1 MSAVAAGGTAGAPT
15 LGPASDPTP
24 AGSRRGAARGGAG
37 WAWLR
42 ERGMGATVLVA
53 AISTAFGVLLLSA
66 TGYIGAWLAA
76 DPTFGDSD
84 TATLVIG
91 VLSVLLVGVAVYVA
105 SIVTANTFATIIAG
119 RTRGIALMR
128 LIGATARSQ
137 RREVAAQGLAV
148 GVIGA
153 LVGLVVGTA
162 AAAVLLRWADASLA
176 IDTGY
181 DVVRP
186 ALLIPAA
193 IVALTT
199 WAGAWSGSRR
209 VLSVTPLQAIAGAA
223 PRGHDELSR
232 SRGRL
237 IGSTLPLGGAALLAL
252 GVVVGLVSPLGVVVA
267 FFGGVLSFTGLALAA
282 VVIMPPLLR
291 LTGRLFGRS
300 AAARLAAENALRY
313 PERSSRMAIGVV
325 MGVTLV
331 VMFAVANESVKAVL
345 SSAAGGEPPAQLN
358 QLMDTFAAIMMGL
371 VAVSAVIA
379 AVGLVNLLT
388 IGVVQRRRELG
399 LLRALGL
406 TSGQVRRV
414 VLLEAVHVTI
424 TALALGLALGIAYGW
439 VAAQSLL
446 GSVSVPPAWTSP
458 TVIAPAIP
466 WGPVLVVVA
475 ATAVLTVV
483 AAVVPTRLATRVTAV
498 EALAE

>member
-1 MSAVAAGGTAGAPT
+1 MSAPVTRRAPAAPRTSASPDVASRSAAPR
-15 LGPASDPTP
+15 G
-24 AGSRRGAARGGAG
+24 AGSG
-37 WAWLR
+37 AWLR

-76 DPTFGDSD
+76 DPTLGGSD
-84 TATLVIG
+84 TVTAIIG

-119 RTRGIALMR
+119 RTRTIALLR

-137 RREVAAQGLAV
+137 RRTVAGQGFAV

-153 LVGLVVGTA
+153 VIGLVSGTA
-162 AAAVLLRWADASLA
+162 AAAVLLRWADASLGITSDYA
-176 IDTGY
+176 VLQPTL
-181 DVVRP
+181 V
-186 ALLIPAA
+186 IPAVV
-193 IVALTT
+193 VALTT

-209 VLSVTPLQAIAGAA
+209 VLAVTPLQAISGSTPRSHDDLAGA
-223 PRGHDELSR
+223 
-232 SRGRL
+232 RGRRVGAIL
-237 IGSTLPLGGAALLAL
+237 LLLFGAALLAL

-282 VVIMPPLLR
+282 VLIMPPLLR

-345 SSAAGGEPPAQLN
+345 SASAGGEPPAEMN

-406 TSGQVRRV
+406 TSRQVRRV

-424 TALALGLALGIAYGW
+424 TSLALGLVLGILYGW
-439 VAAQSLL
+439 IAAQSLL
-446 GSVSVPPAWTSP
+446 GAVRVPPAWEAP
-458 TVIAPAIP
+458 TLVAPAVP
-466 WGPVLVVVA
+466 WLPVLVVVV

>member
-1 MSAVAAGGTAGAPT
+1 MSAPVTRRAPAAPRTAAAPDVASRSAAPR
-15 LGPASDPTP
+15 G
-24 AGSRRGAARGGAG
+24 AGSG
-37 WAWLR
+37 AWLR

-76 DPTFGDSD
+76 DPTLGGSD
-84 TATLVIG
+84 TVTAIIG

-119 RTRGIALMR
+119 RTRTIALLR

-137 RREVAAQGLAV
+137 RRTVAGQSFAV

-153 LVGLVVGTA
+153 VIGLVSGTA
-162 AAAVLLRWADASLA
+162 AAAVLLRWADASLGITSDYA
-176 IDTGY
+176 VLQPTL
-181 DVVRP
+181 V
-186 ALLIPAA
+186 IPAVV
-193 IVALTT
+193 VALTT

-209 VLSVTPLQAIAGAA
+209 VLAVTPLQAISGSTPRSHDDLAGA
-223 PRGHDELSR
+223 
-232 SRGRL
+232 RGRRVGAIL
-237 IGSTLPLGGAALLAL
+237 LLLFGAALLAL

-282 VVIMPPLLR
+282 VLVMPPPLR

-345 SSAAGGEPPAQLN
+345 SASAGGEPPAEMN

-406 TSGQVRRV
+406 TSRQVRRV

-424 TALALGLALGIAYGW
+424 TSLALGLVLGILYGW

-446 GSVSVPPAWTSP
+446 GAVSVPPAWEAP
-458 TVIAPAIP
+458 TLVAPAVP
-466 WGPVLVVVA
+466 WLPVLVVVV

>member
-1 MSAVAAGGTAGAPT
+1 MSAPVTRRAPAAPRTSASPDVASRSAAPR
-15 LGPASDPTP
+15 G
-24 AGSRRGAARGGAG
+24 AGSG
-37 WAWLR
+37 AWLR

-76 DPTFGDSD
+76 DPTLGGSD
-84 TATLVIG
+84 TVTAIIG

-119 RTRGIALMR
+119 RTRTIALLR

-137 RREVAAQGLAV
+137 RRTVAGQGFAV

-153 LVGLVVGTA
+153 VIGLVSGTA
-162 AAAVLLRWADASLA
+162 AAAVLLRWADASLGITSDYA
-176 IDTGY
+176 VLQPTL
-181 DVVRP
+181 V
-186 ALLIPAA
+186 IPAVV
-193 IVALTT
+193 VALTT

-209 VLSVTPLQAIAGAA
+209 VLAVTPLQAISGSTPRSHDDLAGA
-223 PRGHDELSR
+223 
-232 SRGRL
+232 RGRRVGAIL
-237 IGSTLPLGGAALLAL
+237 LLLFGAALLAL

-282 VVIMPPLLR
+282 VLIMPPLLR

-345 SSAAGGEPPAQLN
+345 SASAGGEPPAEMN

-406 TSGQVRRV
+406 TSRQVRRV

-424 TALALGLALGIAYGW
+424 TSLALGLVLGILYGW
-439 VAAQSLL
+439 IAAQSLL
-446 GSVSVPPAWTSP
+446 GAVRVPPAWEAP
-458 TVIAPAIP
+458 TLVAPAVP
-466 WGPVLVVVA
+466 WLPVLVVVV

-483 AAVVPTRLATRVTAV
+483 AAVVPTRVATRVTAV

>member
-1 MSAVAAGGTAGAPT
+1 MSAPVTRR
-15 LGPASDPTP
+15 TP
-24 AGSRRGAARGGAG
+24 AAPRTSASPDVASRSAAPRGAGSG
-37 WAWLR
+37 AWLR

-76 DPTFGDSD
+76 DPTLGGSD
-84 TATLVIG
+84 TVTAIIG

-119 RTRGIALMR
+119 RTRTIALLR

-137 RREVAAQGLAV
+137 RRTVAGQGFAV

-153 LVGLVVGTA
+153 VIGLVSGTA
-162 AAAVLLRWADASLA
+162 AAAVLLRWADASLGITSDYA
-176 IDTGY
+176 VLQPTL
-181 DVVRP
+181 V
-186 ALLIPAA
+186 IPAVV
-193 IVALTT
+193 VALTT

-209 VLSVTPLQAIAGAA
+209 VLAVTPLQAISGSTPRSHDDLAGA
-223 PRGHDELSR
+223 
-232 SRGRL
+232 RGRRVGAIL
-237 IGSTLPLGGAALLAL
+237 LLLFGAALLAL

-282 VVIMPPLLR
+282 VLVMPPLLR

-345 SSAAGGEPPAQLN
+345 SASAGGEPPAEMN

-406 TSGQVRRV
+406 TSRQVRRV

-424 TALALGLALGIAYGW
+424 TSLALGLVLGILYGW

-446 GSVSVPPAWTSP
+446 GAVSVPPAWEAP
-458 TVIAPAIP
+458 TLVAPAVP
-466 WGPVLVVVA
+466 WLPVLVVVV

>member
-1 MSAVAAGGTAGAPT
+1 MSAPVTRRAPAAPRTAASPDVGSRSAAPR
-15 LGPASDPTP
+15 G
-24 AGSRRGAARGGAG
+24 AGSG
-37 WAWLR
+37 AWLR

-76 DPTFGDSD
+76 DLTLGGSD
-84 TATLVIG
+84 TVTAIIG

-119 RTRGIALMR
+119 RTRTIALLR

-137 RREVAAQGLAV
+137 RRTVAGQGFAV

-153 LVGLVVGTA
+153 VIGLVSGTA
-162 AAAVLLRWADASLA
+162 AAAVLLRWADASLGITSDYA
-176 IDTGY
+176 VLQPTL
-181 DVVRP
+181 V
-186 ALLIPAA
+186 IPAVV
-193 IVALTT
+193 VALTT

-209 VLSVTPLQAIAGAA
+209 VLAVTPLQAISGSTPRSHDDLAGA
-223 PRGHDELSR
+223 
-232 SRGRL
+232 RGRRVGAIL
-237 IGSTLPLGGAALLAL
+237 LLLFGAALLAL

-282 VVIMPPLLR
+282 VLIMPPLLR

-345 SSAAGGEPPAQLN
+345 SASAGGEPPAEMN

-406 TSGQVRRV
+406 TSRQVRRV

-424 TALALGLALGIAYGW
+424 TSLALGLVLGILYGW
-439 VAAQSLL
+439 IAAQSLL
-446 GSVSVPPAWTSP
+446 GAVRVPPAWEAP
-458 TVIAPAIP
+458 TLVAPAVP
-466 WGPVLVVVA
+466 WLPVLVVVV

-483 AAVVPTRLATRVTAV
+483 AAVVPTRVATRVTAV